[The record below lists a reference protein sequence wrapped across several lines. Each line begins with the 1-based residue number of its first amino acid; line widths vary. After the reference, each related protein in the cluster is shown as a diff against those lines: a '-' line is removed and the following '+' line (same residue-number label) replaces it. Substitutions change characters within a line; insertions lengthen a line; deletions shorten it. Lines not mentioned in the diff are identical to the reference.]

1 MKAAAF
7 VILVVVLLAASAES
21 AGLQSAELRAEL
33 TYSRAMGSASSLET
47 GIELEPAVTFALG
60 DTSQFTVSG
69 RLRWDPQDRLTP
81 GRPDTDTYAGWS
93 RPWIIGSHAVAELRD
108 AYLQLDLEQGILRLG
123 KQQIAWG
130 SLDGLKVNDA
140 LNPQSFREFILEDFA
155 SSRIGLWSI
164 YADATLGDWRTEL
177 AFIPD
182 TTGHEIPEA
191 GAWFELRAPRFRY
204 GAAPDAPRPKTVT
217 IRPDAGLDEPAVGL
231 RLSRLMGRWDLALLA
246 VSGMDFE
253 PLGRLASSPSGT
265 VLERYYARRTLFGI
279 STATSLGAVA
289 LRTELSFRPGRTFN
303 RRDGAQLEAER
314 LDQYV
319 AGIGIDINGP
329 LATFV
334 NLQYV
339 IDHVQ
344 SAPDSLVRPA
354 TDRLATLLLRRT
366 FAYDTASVEL
376 RWYRDIDHDDELIR
390 AALTYV
396 VGTETSLRF
405 GIDMFRGKPDGLFG
419 QFADRDRITLG
430 VEHYF

>member
-7 VILVVVLLAASAES
+7 LMVAGLLAASAES

-33 TYSRAMGSASSLET
+33 TYGRATDGTSLRET
-47 GIELEPAVTFALG
+47 GVELEPAVSLALG
-60 DTSQFTVSG
+60 DNSELVLSG
-69 RLRWDPQDRLTP
+69 RLRWDRQDWLTP
-81 GRPDTDTYAGWS
+81 GTPDTDTYTGLS

-108 AYLQLDLEQGILRLG
+108 AYLQLDLGKGILRLG

-130 SLDGLKVNDA
+130 TLDGLKINDA

-155 SSRIGLWSI
+155 ASRIGLWSI
-164 YADATLGDWRTEL
+164 YADTTLGDWRAEL
-177 AFIPD
+177 ALIPD
-182 TTGHEIPEA
+182 TTGHEIPGD

-204 GAAPDAPRPKTVT
+204 GAAPDTSSPPTTT
-217 IRPDAGLDEPAVGL
+217 IRPGAGLDEPAVGL
-231 RLSRLMGRWDLALLA
+231 RVSRLVGRWDLALLA

-253 PLGRLASSPSGT
+253 PLGRLASSPTGT
-265 VLERYYARRTLFGI
+265 VLERYYDRRTLFGI

-289 LRTELSFRPGRTFN
+289 LRTEWSFRPGRAFN
-303 RRDGAQLEAER
+303 RRDGTELAAER

-319 AGIGIDINGP
+319 AGFGVDINGP
-329 LATFV
+329 LSTFI

-354 TDRLATLLLRRT
+354 TDRLATLLLRRE
-366 FAYDTASVEL
+366 FAYDTVTAEL

-390 AALTYV
+390 AALSYV
-396 VGTETSLRF
+396 VGAETTLRF